1 MALKIVTGVLAVAA
15 AMQAAHA
22 KPVIVFAAASTRQ
35 VVEEIAAAWTA
46 SRGERLGMVFA
57 SSGALARQIERGAPA
72 NVFISAN
79 GAWIDYLV
87 SKNEVN
93 PSFRRALFGNRLALV
108 APRDARAGKPDGDA
122 ILARLGSRGRLAIAD
137 PRHAPAGIYAR
148 QALASIGIWK
158 SVAPRTART
167 RDVRSALALVER
179 GEALLGIVY
188 RTDASASGAAR
199 ILTVFD
205 AGLHDPIVY
214 HAAPITRENRSVPR
228 LLDFLSSPSAKE
240 IYLRHGFVVD

>member
-35 VVEEIAAAWTA
+35 VVEDVAAAWTA
-46 SRGERLGMVFA
+46 SRGERLGTVFA
-57 SSGALARQIERGAPA
+57 SSGALARQIEQGAPA

-87 SKNEVN
+87 SKNEAD
-93 PSFRRALFGNRLALV
+93 PASRLALFGNRLALV
-108 APRDARAGKPDGDA
+108 APLDSRPDKPDGA
-122 ILARLGSRGRLAIAD
+122 AMLARLGPRGRLAIAD

-148 QALASIGIWK
+148 QALTSIGVWK
-158 SVAPRTART
+158 SIASRAVLT

-188 RTDASASGAAR
+188 RTDANASGGAR
-199 ILTVFD
+199 ILSVFD
-205 AGLHDPIVY
+205 DGRHDPIVY
-214 HAAPITRENRSVPR
+214 HAARVSRQNRSVPR
-228 LLDFLSSPSAKE
+228 LMNFLSSPPARE
-240 IYLRHGFVVD
+240 IYRRHGFVVD